1 MAVSG
6 KGVGF
11 LSDAQKSCRKDPREG
26 TARQKIRRNKWE
38 RRTGQENLQKDERLN
53 ENGQIYGKQ
62 EVLQNSGVR
71 GKGKR

>member
-11 LSDAQKSCRKDPREG
+11 LSDVEKSGRKDPREG

-38 RRTGQENLQKDERLN
+38 RRTGQENL
-53 ENGQIYGKQ
+53 
-62 EVLQNSGVR
+62 
-71 GKGKR
+71 